1 MKKTI
6 SPKQVTN
13 PNLFMKIVLVALMSN
28 DIGNP
33 IGDVSIHDVMVDY
46 SWEVYETS
54 EGSHDYHVI
63 GCHPVARRL
72 DFYLKRTFV

>member
-1 MKKTI
+1 MKKK
-6 SPKQVTN
+6 SVGPKQVTN

-28 DIGNP
+28 NIDNP
-33 IGDVSIHDVMVDY
+33 IGIQDVMLDY

-63 GCHPVARRL
+63 GCHPVAKRL
-72 DFYLKRTFV
+72 DFYLKTFV